1 MTAYTPS
8 PFPLASKRRLIAP
21 YWADTDTRNGGIV
34 WYRESTNLTLLKK
47 ASDEIQANFAEH
59 FNFRAAWMF
68 IATWDNVAFYGA
80 DEIGKQ
86 KRCTFQCVLVT
97 NGKHSFTIFLY
108 NKIEWTTGT
117 ASFGN
122 SSTRLGGTA
131 AQVGFDAGDGFN
143 FYAIEASRTASVIN
157 VTRMSNI
164 DNPGKF
170 IFRVDTTKITN
181 GGCNVEGTLT
191 ITPREATM
199 FGGTQLIISG
209 PCFNLTKAMT
219 LVMADGETV
228 PCQKYNDFSVSCISP
243 QIYRTGKEIVS
254 LYLTQGSNQ
263 TMTFHGVLTI
273 VNHALTRHV
282 LSRGQL
288 SWKHGTTV
296 NIIWKQSEIK
306 FPVDANISL
315 DLYYLQNNHT
325 KIKLRRHSSISLMDT
340 EDLASEMYNFKLNF
354 SKEAGIVKL
363 STNKMNSPYYW
374 SDMFT
379 VNVGFEQSQAVCNEM
394 LDEDIQ
400 LPAINTDDVQP
411 CPCTLDVASLDTIR
425 FSIDPLCHKQEGS
438 RYECSN
444 QPFAQVCFKQ
454 NVASSQ
460 GYDHQ
465 CCYDEVGVLMNPDG
479 YYGSGYVNRYHYH
492 GDGDANIPFLSNF
505 VYDIMPYQHCCIHTS
520 EDMGE
525 AYTFNPVG
533 EFSALSNGN
542 LSLQLR
548 MEQLGT
554 SHASSV
560 TSFVVQPYPEAEII
574 EVQVNQIRGI
584 DVLVNGT
591 LVDFDLAI
599 SKVIS
604 VEGATIEKIS
614 ENPSTVVLNF
624 YTEGLSIQSSSNLN
638 VLNLL
643 ILTSPDRQNGNL
655 TGLFG
660 DNDGVKDNDLV
671 SNNNDLINA
680 NASASDIHHTFGLS
694 WRIQES
700 ESLFTYEGGKTYA
713 SYQNEHFNPM
723 FEIPENVPTRIT
735 DTCGSNFECIYDYLV
750 TNNEQFGQMS
760 ANSSVSFDV
769 ILGLTAP
776 VVTCGFP
783 PNTSNAAWDANG
795 YTEGSIA
802 FLNCTKGYYPVDVNL
817 ECLSSGNWSSVNISC
832 IPYCGGPSPVANGL
846 WVPNEGTNGRRAT
859 LRCKD
864 GFYGEEIEIFCIDN
878 GTWTEFTGLCLSA
891 QTLPSTSDSNS
902 KMSTASVTMT
912 LSNLEDT
919 TKTKTSDEIVQSSSK
934 VYTSIKTTRQSSTVT
949 PTIQRSSRQTMSSI
963 QSSTTP
969 SAQTTSPGTSTQT
982 TPSAQTTNPG
992 MSTQTTPSAQTIS
1005 PGTST
1010 QTTPSAQ
1017 TTSPGTSTQTTP
1029 SAQTTSPGT
1038 NTQTTPS
1045 AQTTN
1050 PGTNTQTTP
1059 SAHTTSPGTNTQTT
1073 PSAQTTSPGTSTQTT
1088 AATTSTIHNQ
1098 QEISQT
1104 SESSPLQTTSNMPQS
1119 QYVSVKSTSSIDIKS
1134 TQDSIF
1140 DNGQTSEAIAGS
1152 TTRKLSS
1159 TLKSSYT
1166 NESTDTDNFTIAI
1179 SVTISVV
1186 CLVIVVTVVAVA
1198 MAKISKE
1205 RKDGSNRY
1213 EIRKSY
1219 EEDRSSTKSDPSSW
1233 YNFQIKRPLFGQ
1245 EWPHQQPNH
1254 LH

>member
-1 MTAYTPS
+1 MTTFTPS

-21 YWADTDTRNGGIV
+21 YWADIDTGNGGIV
-34 WYRESTNLTLLKK
+34 WYRETTNLTMLKK

-59 FNFRAAWMF
+59 YNFHAAWMF
-68 IATWDNVAFYGA
+68 IATWDNVAFFGA
-80 DEIGKQ
+80 NEYGKQ

-97 NGKHSFTIFLY
+97 NGRHSFAIFLY

-117 ASFGN
+117 ASGGH
-122 SSTRLGGTA
+122 SSSGLGGTA

-143 FYAIEASRTASVIN
+143 FYAIEASRKASVIN

-164 DNPGKF
+164 DHPGKF

-209 PCFNLTKAMT
+209 PCFNLTKVMT
-219 LVMADGETV
+219 LLMADGETV

-243 QIYRTGKEIVS
+243 QIYRTGKEIV
-254 LYLTQGSNQ
+254 LLHLIQGNNQ

-273 VNHALTRHV
+273 ELRH
-282 LSRGQL
+282 
-288 SWKHGTTV
+288 
-296 NIIWKQSEIK
+296 
-306 FPVDANISL
+306 
-315 DLYYLQNNHT
+315 
-325 KIKLRRHSSISLMDT
+325 HSSIPLMDT
-340 EDLASEMYNFKLNF
+340 EDLASGMYNFKLNF
-354 SKEAGIVKL
+354 SEEAGIVKL
-363 STNKMNSPYYW
+363 SNNDVHSPYYW

-379 VNVGFEQSQAVCNEM
+379 VNVDIKQSQAVCNKM
-394 LDEDIQ
+394 LDEDSQ
-400 LPAINTDDVQP
+400 LPTINTDDVTP
-411 CPCTLDVASLDTIR
+411 CPCTLDVASLDTTR
-425 FSIDPLCHKQEGS
+425 FSIDPLCLKQEGS
-438 RYECSN
+438 RYECTN

-454 NVASSQ
+454 NVASSH

-465 CCYDEVGVLMNPDG
+465 CCYNEEGVLMNPNG

-492 GDGDANIPFLSNF
+492 GDGDDNIPFLSNF
-505 VYDIMPYQHCCIHTS
+505 VFDTILYKHCCIYTS

-525 AYTFNPVG
+525 IKSNFGSCASFYTRRPPNSCLNYVPPRPARVTGDPHFVTFDGQAYTFNPVG

-548 MEQLGT
+548 MEQIGT
-554 SHASSV
+554 SQGSSV
-560 TSFVVQPYPEAEII
+560 TSFVVRPYPEAEII

-591 LVDFDLAI
+591 LVDFNLAI

-614 ENPSTVVLNF
+614 DHPPTVVTNF
-624 YTEGLSIQSSSNLN
+624 HTEGRSIQSSSNLN

-643 ILTSPDRQNGNL
+643 ILISPDRQNGNL

-660 DNDGVKDNDLV
+660 DNDGVKDNDFV

-680 NASASDIHHTFGLS
+680 NASASDIYYTFGLS
-694 WRIQES
+694 WRIKES

-713 SYQNEHFNPM
+713 SYQNENFYPM
-723 FEIPENVPTRIT
+723 FEIPDNIPTRIT
-735 DTCGSNFECIYDYLV
+735 DMCGSNSECIYDYLV
-750 TNNEQFGQMS
+750 TNNEQFGQLS
-760 ANSSVSFDV
+760 ANSSVSFDD

-783 PNTSNAAWDANG
+783 SNTSNAAWHANG

-802 FLNCTKGYYPVDVNL
+802 FLNCTKGYYPVDVNRK
-817 ECLSSGNWSSVNISC
+817 CLPSGNWSSVNVSC
-832 IPYCGGPSPVANGL
+832 IPFPDCGRPSPVANGL
-846 WVPNEGTNGRRAT
+846 WVPDEGANGKQAT
-859 LRCKD
+859 LRCKN
-864 GFYGEEIEIFCIDN
+864 GFYGEEIEIFCTDN
-878 GTWTEFTGLCLSA
+878 GTWTEFIGLCLQA
-891 QTLPSTSDSNS
+891 QTLASTSES
-902 KMSTASVTMT
+902 KSEMLTASVTMT

-919 TKTKTSDEIVQSSSK
+919 TKTLTGDEIVQSSPK
-934 VYTSIKTTRQSSTVT
+934 VHTSIRTTRQTSTVMST
-949 PTIQRSSRQTMSSI
+949 TQRSSQQNLSSI

-969 SAQTTSPGTSTQT
+969 SSETTSPGTITQT
-982 TPSAQTTNPG
+982 TT
-992 MSTQTTPSAQTIS
+992 
-1005 PGTST
+1005 
-1010 QTTPSAQ
+1010 
-1017 TTSPGTSTQTTP
+1017 
-1029 SAQTTSPGT
+1029 
-1038 NTQTTPS
+1038 
-1045 AQTTN
+1045 
-1050 PGTNTQTTP
+1050 
-1059 SAHTTSPGTNTQTT
+1059 
-1073 PSAQTTSPGTSTQTT
+1073 
-1088 AATTSTIHNQ
+1088 ATTSTVHNL

-1104 SESSPLQTTSNMPQS
+1104 SESSSLQTTSNMPQS
-1119 QYVSVKSTSSIDIKS
+1119 QFVSVKSTLSIEIKS
-1134 TQDSIF
+1134 TQDSVLEI
-1140 DNGQTSEAIAGS
+1140 GQTSPVIDES

-1159 TLKSSYT
+1159 TLKSSDT
-1166 NESTDTDNFTIAI
+1166 NKSTDTDNFTIAI

-1186 CLVIVVTVVAVA
+1186 CLVIVITTIAIA
-1198 MAKISKE
+1198 MAKISKK
-1205 RKDGSNRY
+1205 RKGGSKRY

-1219 EEDRSSTKSDPSSW
+1219 EEDRSSTNSDPSSL
-1233 YNFQIKRPLFGQ
+1233 YNVQIKRPLFGQ